1 MKRFG
6 EPEKSISFMDRVN
19 RFPRCAVNTY
29 HEGHSMEST
38 PRIGGMEMDSLS
50 GESRAGSSSTGRRHS
65 GKCTG
70 CGEAAEAKNPV
81 RKEHP
86 RHASET
92 CTRGAESPLTY
103 EVMSAFSQG
112 YRSPPPNMYV
122 VHSYGSP
129 GEIRTPVA
137 GVRLAAHPA
146 LRCSR
151 SRAQHPWPLDDR
163 AVMIGL

>member
-6 EPEKSISFMDRVN
+6 EPEKSISFMDGVN
-19 RFPRCAVNTY
+19 RFPRYPVNTY
-29 HEGHSMEST
+29 HEGHGMEST
-38 PRIGGMEMDSLS
+38 PSH
-50 GESRAGSSSTGRRHS
+50 RRH
-65 GKCTG
+65 GNGLPT
-70 CGEAAEAKNPV
+70 GEAAPV
-81 RKEHP
+81 HRLRGGGVAEMHRMRGGGRDRKPPIRKEHP
-86 RHASET
+86 RHVSET
-92 CTRGAESPLTY
+92 CTRGAESSLTC
-103 EVMSAFSQG
+103 EVMSAFSRG
-112 YRSPPPNMYV
+112 YKSPPPNMYA
-122 VHSYGSP
+122 VHPYGSP